1 MKLLRRFQWTVG
13 ILIFFVWI
21 VAAIS
26 AQRGAPPLPATPAA
40 PAQGGGRGGNRGG
53 AAPVTPA
60 TPGAGNPQATFPAQQ
75 RPAGDPAMIARGNGL
90 YGANCR
96 LCHGA
101 DLRGGDQ
108 GGPNLLRS
116 AVVLAD
122 QSGELIGPVILNGRS
137 NPGLPPMPKFTLP
150 TDDVQAIA
158 EYIHSIAATMQGQ
171 GGPPRGTPAVLNVL
185 VGDAVAGQAYFA
197 KNCSGCHSATGDLAG
212 IGARNTN
219 PMQLQNA
226 WLDGQVG
233 GGGRG
238 GGGGGAGGAATANP
252 VMVTVTP
259 PSGPKVEGRLGR
271 IDDFIVIV
279 NFEDGSSRSFRRNG
293 DIPKVEIHDPRDAHR
308 KLLPTY
314 TDKDIHDVTA
324 YLVTLK

>member
-1 MKLLRRFQWTVG
+1 MRLLRRGIVILLMWTVVG
-13 ILIFFVWI
+13 IAV
-21 VAAIS
+21 
-26 AQRGAPPLPATPAA
+26 QGGAPPL

-53 AAPVTPA
+53 TAPALPPG
-60 TPGAGNPQATFPAQQ
+60 PGAGNPQATFPAQQ
-75 RPAGDPAMIARGNGL
+75 RPPGDPALIARGNGL

-122 QSGELIGPVILNGRS
+122 QSGELIGPVILNGRN
-137 NPGLPPMPKFTLP
+137 NPGLPPMPKSTLP
-150 TDDVQAIA
+150 ADDVRAIA

-171 GGPPRGTPAVLNVL
+171 GGPPRGTPAVLNIL
-185 VGDAVAGQAYFA
+185 VGDAAAGQAYFA
-197 KNCSGCHSATGDLAG
+197 KTCSGCHSATGDLAG

-226 WLDGQVG
+226 WLGGQTG

-238 GGGGGAGGAATANP
+238 GGAAAANP
-252 VMVTVTP
+252 AMVTVTP
-259 PSGPKVEGRLGR
+259 PNGPKVEGRLGR

-293 DIPKVEIHDPRDAHR
+293 DVPKVEIRDPRDAHR

>member
-1 MKLLRRFQWTVG
+1 MRRFHWIAGTAIFVSCIAVG
-13 ILIFFVWI
+13 I
-21 VAAIS
+21 AA
-26 AQRGAPPLPATPAA
+26 Q
-40 PAQGGGRGGNRGG
+40 GGRGGNRGG
-53 AAPVTPA
+53 AAPALPA

-75 RPAGDPAMIARGNGL
+75 RPAGDPAAIARGNGL

-122 QSGELIGPVILNGRS
+122 QTGELIGPVIVNGRN

-150 TDDVQAIA
+150 ADDVKAIA

-171 GGPPRGTPAVLNVL
+171 GGPPRGTPPVLNIL
-185 VGDAVAGQAYFA
+185 VGDAAAGQAYFA
-197 KNCSGCHSATGDLAG
+197 KTCSGCHSATGDLSG
-212 IGARNTN
+212 IGTRNTN

-226 WLDGQVG
+226 WLGGQAG

-238 GGGGGAGGAATANP
+238 GGGGGGGPAANP

-259 PSGPKVEGRLGR
+259 SSGPKVEGRLGR

-279 NFEDGSSRSFRRNG
+279 NLADGSSRSFARNG
-293 DIPKVEIHDPRDAHR
+293 DVPKVEIRDPRDAHR
-308 KLLPTY
+308 KLLPMY

>member
-1 MKLLRRFQWTVG
+1 MRLLPLRFHWIAGVLILFMWLAAG
-13 ILIFFVWI
+13 I
-21 VAAIS
+21 A
-26 AQRGAPPLPATPAA
+26 AQRG
-40 PAQGGGRGGNRGG
+40 GNQGG
-53 AAPVTPA
+53 AAGPA
-60 TPGAGNPQATFPAQQ
+60 TPGVGNPTATFPAQQ
-75 RPAGDPAMIARGNGL
+75 RASGDPAMIARGNGL

-122 QSGELIGPVILNGRS
+122 QSGELISPVILNGRS
-137 NPGLPPMPKFTLP
+137 NPGLPPMPKFSLAA
-150 TDDVQAIA
+150 DDVRAIA
-158 EYIHSIAATMQGQ
+158 EYLHSVAATMQGQ

-185 VGDAVAGQAYFA
+185 VGDAAAGQAYFS

-226 WLDGQVG
+226 WLSGQAG

-238 GGGGGAGGAATANP
+238 GNGGGGAAANP

-271 IDDFIVIV
+271 IDDFLVIV
-279 NFEDGSSRSFRRNG
+279 NLEDGSSRSFRRNG
-293 DIPKVEIHDPRDAHR
+293 DVPKVELRDPRDAHR
-308 KLLPTY
+308 KLLSTY
-314 TDKDIHDVTA
+314 TDKDIHDVTS